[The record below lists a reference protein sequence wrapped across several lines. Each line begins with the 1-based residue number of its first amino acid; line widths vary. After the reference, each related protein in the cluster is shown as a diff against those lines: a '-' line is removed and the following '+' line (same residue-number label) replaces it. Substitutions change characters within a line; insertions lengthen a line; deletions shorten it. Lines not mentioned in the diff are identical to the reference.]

1 MMDLVL
7 VAKHWTPGKA
17 KTRLASRIG
26 AEAAAE
32 LSRLFL
38 IASLS
43 HFAGLGERHWLAF
56 TPIEER
62 QAFQELITDTR
73 WQLVPQ
79 AAGTLGERLQAI
91 LRDRFC
97 DGARGVI
104 FLGSDSPLLALEHLR
119 EAIGLLASHDVVVG
133 PATDGGYYLIG
144 FSRDLPQILQE
155 IDWGTALVMEQTR
168 QRLAATPHLRWATLP
183 MAADVDD
190 YDDLLALKSEL
201 HRQRAD
207 LSPSLLSLANR
218 VEAICARQDALER

>member
-1 MMDLVL
+1 MDLVL

-26 AEAAAE
+26 AQAAAE

-43 HFAGLGERHWLAF
+43 RFEQHGERPLLAF

-62 QAFQELITDTR
+62 KAFQELIAGTR

-79 AAGTLGERLQAI
+79 ASGTLGERLQAI

-97 DGARGVI
+97 EGASGVI
-104 FLGSDSPLLALEHLR
+104 FLGADSPLLPLEHLR
-119 EAIGLLASHDVVVG
+119 DAIGLLATHDVVVG

-144 FSRDLPQILQE
+144 FSRDLPQIFEE
-155 IDWGTALVMEQTR
+155 IDWGTNLVMEQTQ
-168 QRLAATPHLRWATLP
+168 QRLAAIPRLRWATLP
-183 MAADVDD
+183 MAADVDE
-190 YDDLLALKSEL
+190 YDDLLALRSEL
-201 HRQRAD
+201 HRQRQD
-207 LSPSLLSLANR
+207 LSPPLLSLAKR
-218 VEAICARQDALER
+218 VEAICSSQGAIER